1 MSPCFQYIRYS
12 IQYSIH
18 TYYLVTKMKRLFPVQ
33 LWWRSW
39 PSDEDIIPPPVLHP
53 PSVWWPVSP
62 PCLYTP
68 HCRGHTIAAA
78 LQRPHSAD
86 VPRSEPRESAHRRR
100 CGAWPLTAAAEG
112 KTLFTYTLTLV
123 LYVWL
128 KYIDD
133 LILVRSIVSM
143 SAHQYI
149 CIPSLPSLPL
159 RVSGYPAPGST
170 RLGWSGLGRRP
181 AAMLPSS
188 CHTCSDTLPHHTSG
202 YPCKYVS

>member
-1 MSPCFQYIRYS
+1 MLSVYYS
-12 IQYSIH
+12 IFYS
-18 TYYLVTKMKRLFPVQ
+18 YLVTKMKRLFPVQ
-33 LWWRSW
+33 LWRRSW

-62 PCLYTP
+62 PCLYTLL
-68 HCRGHTIAAA
+68 HYRGRTIAAA

-143 SAHQYI
+143 SACQYI
-149 CIPSLPSLPL
+149 CIPSPPCRLCLCVS
-159 RVSGYPAPGST
+159 RVTPHQAAPGWAG
-170 RLGWSGLGRRP
+170 LGWAGQE
-181 AAMLPSS
+181 ASS
-188 CHTCSDTLPHHTSG
+188 HATILLPHM
-202 YPCKYVS
+202 